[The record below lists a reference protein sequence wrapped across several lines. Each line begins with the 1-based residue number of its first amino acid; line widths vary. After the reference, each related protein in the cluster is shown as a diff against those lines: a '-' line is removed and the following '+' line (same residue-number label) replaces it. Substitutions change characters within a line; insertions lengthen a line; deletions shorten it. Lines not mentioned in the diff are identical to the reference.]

1 MSGIGTR
8 GGIGG
13 GILAEK
19 VEILWGDRGNP
30 RQHALRK
37 GELVDVQRII
47 EDTRKSL
54 VDLRKSL
61 ELVKDDIDALN
72 AAVDGIEL
80 ELVGV
85 QDRIDEAES
94 ALTAL
99 EGTIAVIDG
108 RLTSIDTN
116 ILGLQTEVS
125 HLQADVTA
133 LQGSVSGVTTDLAFL
148 TSTVTSLQGDVTAI
162 QGDISELTSQL
173 GDLQVDVNAIASDV
187 DALQDDALSRYAV
200 QSNPGDN
207 PFDPGFEAIP
217 LYTNGELTGGI
228 TLTDSKIFT
237 VPVAGVY
244 LFEVEVSFNG
254 GATDHPP
261 IGTPFAISTD
271 TTTVPTVPRPGF
283 SVSDVVRAMTITRL
297 VCTERLAAG
306 AQRVAYILNQGVVAY
321 QAASA
326 VVKITRLSA

>member
-1 MSGIGTR
+1 M
-8 GGIGG
+8 
-13 GILAEK
+13 
-19 VEILWGDRGNP
+19 
-30 RQHALRK
+30 
-37 GELVDVQRII
+37 
-47 EDTRKSL
+47 
-54 VDLRKSL
+54 
-61 ELVKDDIDALN
+61 
-72 AAVDGIEL
+72 
-80 ELVGV
+80 
-85 QDRIDEAES
+85 
-94 ALTAL
+94 
-99 EGTIAVIDG
+99 
-108 RLTSIDTN
+108 
-116 ILGLQTEVS
+116 
-125 HLQADVTA
+125 
-133 LQGSVSGVTTDLAFL
+133 
-148 TSTVTSLQGDVTAI
+148 
-162 QGDISELTSQL
+162 
-173 GDLQVDVNAIASDV
+173 NAIASDV

-200 QSNPGDN
+200 QSNPEAN
-207 PFDPGFEAIP
+207 PFDPGFEAIS

-271 TTTVPTVPRPGF
+271 TTTAPTVPRPGF

-306 AQRVAYILNQGVVAY
+306 AQRVAYILNQGAGAY

>member
-1 MSGIGTR
+1 M
-8 GGIGG
+8 
-13 GILAEK
+13 
-19 VEILWGDRGNP
+19 
-30 RQHALRK
+30 
-37 GELVDVQRII
+37 
-47 EDTRKSL
+47 
-54 VDLRKSL
+54 
-61 ELVKDDIDALN
+61 
-72 AAVDGIEL
+72 
-80 ELVGV
+80 
-85 QDRIDEAES
+85 
-94 ALTAL
+94 
-99 EGTIAVIDG
+99 
-108 RLTSIDTN
+108 
-116 ILGLQTEVS
+116 
-125 HLQADVTA
+125 VTA
-133 LQGSVSGVTTDLAFL
+133 RPSPHRLA
-148 TSTVTSLQGDVTAI
+148 A
-162 QGDISELTSQL
+162 
-173 GDLQVDVNAIASDV
+173 
-187 DALQDDALSRYAV
+187 QDDALSRYAV
-200 QSNPGDN
+200 QSNPVDN

-271 TTTVPTVPRPGF
+271 TTTAPTVPRPGF

-306 AQRVAYILNQGVVAY
+306 AQRVAYILNQGAGAY